1 MLSNRATIVAIA
13 LRGLAKMK
21 KSLSEAYNVVHN
33 ESFSWPT
40 LAKMSILNKM
50 SIQGIRSFGSDDSG
64 KQMIEFRGP
73 LTLILGRNG
82 TGKTTIIECLKY
94 ITTGEV
100 PPNTGHGSYFVLDP
114 KVANQSEVL
123 AQVRLKF
130 RDSTGKETL
139 ITRSCKTIQK
149 QGNGKPT
156 FTTLEAYIRRKDN
169 NGKMIDLNRKCAD
182 INEEMINLLGVSKPV
197 LTNII
202 FCHQEDSNWPL
213 SEGKV
218 LKTKFDEI
226 FSATRYAKALTKL
239 QEEKKNRSGQVK
251 LDATHI
257 DYLKVNKTRA
267 DDKQKELSKMY
278 VRLSASEKDV
288 KDIEDKLKPIEN
300 RLRELR
306 RHEEHFFEVRKEIET
321 KKARLLEMN
330 NSSKSLSSRIKKK
343 YNGSIDELIND
354 IDKFSDKVAEE
365 KKCLQ
370 LKMKENTEVERKHQ
384 AKQGEISKLLV
395 VIGELE
401 SDHKRHLQIINERNV
416 ILSKLCQD
424 CGITE
429 FQSNSSTG
437 LTNDNISSKIYSL
450 EQFIVTTQEEIE
462 EKKARLLLILCDQK
476 FFFQILEE
484 RLRDIQVKVDKLKDQ
499 KSKLEQKESSRLD
512 QVNAN
517 KAEIED
523 VMIKL
528 ENIDT
533 SAAIL
538 DQIDDE
544 LSIAE
549 QELDKNGKS
558 FDDSAVQK
566 EISTAENSLKDLNL
580 NLDKTR
586 KESSKARQL
595 TEVRTKLDHLKKDR
609 IAKDSSVKKLY
620 SKHEET
626 LIALL
631 GFVPKE
637 NAKSM
642 ILEFLNEKSNEVN
655 SQRNVLNASNIK
667 LSKLETT
674 RASFLDQI
682 SNLKNEL
689 NVSKDKIFNVCGS
702 QPYSTVLKALEESI
716 DALQK
721 ATADEENSDWSTSGD
736 EPSVPLRT
744 GKNKIAKQTI
754 KEDRVWKLRPWLD
767 SIRGNFVKAS
777 SEEHQSVQEI
787 MMAFNGL
794 MKQYNQKQNFDFL
807 QVEKGAVTGSRFLY
821 KKFIEKLQNSSPS
834 SCPLCH
840 REFDDPTEASV
851 LANELNDLVK
861 TIPSRM
867 TEKTNKLTTE
877 KTKYNDV
884 LQIKPIEEMH
894 SKLSNA
900 DIPELEKK
908 IKKIE
913 KEIEELRQIIS
924 EGESSLSTVMH
935 QESSARSISNDM
947 GLLDQFQIELKKLNQ
962 QISSNSSMFQGDSVR
977 TLQEIENDQQQI
989 ESKMNLL
996 RQSIQSK
1003 KEQRDQYKTSIF
1015 ECRDKIT
1022 KLKEE
1027 RQSISETLNQKL
1039 TLEES
1044 KAKLIA
1050 NNKQLASQILR
1061 LFSMVRTLSKNELT
1075 KVIDVGVKNRF
1086 NWAWL
1091 EHAVSISLDLKVVE
1105 PKLGHCIG
1113 KIDVSGKTVCHW
1125 CGHLINYSLHGRV
1138 ALMGHVESAK
1148 HKKQLKP
1155 RWTNYSLESFSSIRV
1170 TTTETSV
1177 GASLVPVG
1185 DRVSQMQN
1193 HFERASFPNLIHE
1206 NLIKVLLAMPESTF
1220 PEAFKK
1226 WENCWEW
1233 CIASR
1238 GDYFEGDSAYHFKK
1252 TQFHFQYNKE
1262 AFYLQINLMFFTI
1275 QDAKNQME
1283 PVENNLRLLEAQ
1295 KTKQFNE
1302 KEKFVEQKYQES
1314 DMILSIS
1321 PIEAEEDIIY
1331 FDIIKYYIENEKEN
1345 ILRDK
1350 NDKLIA
1356 LKQSIEEFK
1365 GKSDKLKATIDDL
1378 KQRINQQEIHQRDLE
1393 DNLEI
1398 KKIVKEIRKLSEDV
1412 KQNEETYDKMDVD
1425 SFESEKNKLNKA
1437 HNSFFK
1443 DSQLAVGRQSELKES
1458 IRRLEQEL
1466 KNPDYRDAV
1475 LKYNNK
1481 MIEMKTN
1488 EIAATDLVKYHDALD
1503 RALNQYHRV
1512 KMAAVNKIIRELWQL
1527 TYKGND
1533 IDYIEID
1540 CGEEPG
1546 NRGIKRNVYNYRV
1559 VLVKSNISLDMRGR
1573 CSAGQRVLASLIIR
1587 LALAETFCLQCGIL
1601 TLDEPTTNL
1610 DRSNIESLA
1619 EALKNIVEMR
1629 SELKNFQ
1636 LVIITH
1642 DEEFIELLGRGR
1654 CAEYFYKV
1662 SKNDQ

>member
-1 MLSNRATIVAIA
+1 
-13 LRGLAKMK
+13 
-21 KSLSEAYNVVHN
+21 
-33 ESFSWPT
+33 
-40 LAKMSILNKM
+40 
-50 SIQGIRSFGSDDSG
+50 
-64 KQMIEFRGP
+64 
-73 LTLILGRNG
+73 
-82 TGKTTIIECLKY
+82 
-94 ITTGEV
+94 
-100 PPNTGHGSYFVLDP
+100 
-114 KVANQSEVL
+114 
-123 AQVRLKF
+123 
-130 RDSTGKETL
+130 
-139 ITRSCKTIQK
+139 
-149 QGNGKPT
+149 
-156 FTTLEAYIRRKDN
+156 
-169 NGKMIDLNRKCAD
+169 
-182 INEEMINLLGVSKPV
+182 
-197 LTNII
+197 
-202 FCHQEDSNWPL
+202 
-213 SEGKV
+213 
-218 LKTKFDEI
+218 
-226 FSATRYAKALTKL
+226 
-239 QEEKKNRSGQVK
+239 
-251 LDATHI
+251 
-257 DYLKVNKTRA
+257 
-267 DDKQKELSKMY
+267 
-278 VRLSASEKDV
+278 
-288 KDIEDKLKPIEN
+288 
-300 RLRELR
+300 
-306 RHEEHFFEVRKEIET
+306 
-321 KKARLLEMN
+321 
-330 NSSKSLSSRIKKK
+330 
-343 YNGSIDELIND
+343 
-354 IDKFSDKVAEE
+354 
-365 KKCLQ
+365 
-370 LKMKENTEVERKHQ
+370 
-384 AKQGEISKLLV
+384 
-395 VIGELE
+395 
-401 SDHKRHLQIINERNV
+401 
-416 ILSKLCQD
+416 
-424 CGITE
+424 
-429 FQSNSSTG
+429 
-437 LTNDNISSKIYSL
+437 
-450 EQFIVTTQEEIE
+450 
-462 EKKARLLLILCDQK
+462 
-476 FFFQILEE
+476 
-484 RLRDIQVKVDKLKDQ
+484 
-499 KSKLEQKESSRLD
+499 
-512 QVNAN
+512 
-517 KAEIED
+517 
-523 VMIKL
+523 MIKL

-721 ATADEENSDWSTSGD
+721 
-736 EPSVPLRT
+736 
-744 GKNKIAKQTI
+744 
-754 KEDRVWKLRPWLD
+754 
-767 SIRGNFVKAS
+767 
-777 SEEHQSVQEI
+777 
-787 MMAFNGL
+787 
-794 MKQYNQKQNFDFL
+794 
-807 QVEKGAVTGSRFLY
+807 EKGAVTGSRFLY

-1050 NNKQLASQILR
+1050 NNKQLASQIL
-1061 LFSMVRTLSKNELT
+1061 
-1075 KVIDVGVKNRF
+1075 
-1086 NWAWL
+1086 
-1091 EHAVSISLDLKVVE
+1091 
-1105 PKLGHCIG
+1105 
-1113 KIDVSGKTVCHW
+1113 
-1125 CGHLINYSLHGRV
+1125 
-1138 ALMGHVESAK
+1138 
-1148 HKKQLKP
+1148 
-1155 RWTNYSLESFSSIRV
+1155 
-1170 TTTETSV
+1170 
-1177 GASLVPVG
+1177 
-1185 DRVSQMQN
+1185 
-1193 HFERASFPNLIHE
+1193 
-1206 NLIKVLLAMPESTF
+1206 
-1220 PEAFKK
+1220 
-1226 WENCWEW
+1226 
-1233 CIASR
+1233 
-1238 GDYFEGDSAYHFKK
+1238 
-1252 TQFHFQYNKE
+1252 
-1262 AFYLQINLMFFTI
+1262 
-1275 QDAKNQME
+1275 DAKNQME

>member
-586 KESSKARQL
+586 RNSKNQELLFDMCGNWMDWIEKLKKNSTLDEIPLSTSFTFLFNFPDYVDRKYAKLRRLKESSKARQL

-721 ATADEENSDWSTSGD
+721 
-736 EPSVPLRT
+736 
-744 GKNKIAKQTI
+744 
-754 KEDRVWKLRPWLD
+754 
-767 SIRGNFVKAS
+767 
-777 SEEHQSVQEI
+777 
-787 MMAFNGL
+787 
-794 MKQYNQKQNFDFL
+794 
-807 QVEKGAVTGSRFLY
+807 EKGAVTGSRFLY

-1185 DRVSQMQN
+1185 DRVSQM
-1193 HFERASFPNLIHE
+1193 
-1206 NLIKVLLAMPESTF
+1206 
-1220 PEAFKK
+1220 
-1226 WENCWEW
+1226 
-1233 CIASR
+1233 
-1238 GDYFEGDSAYHFKK
+1238 
-1252 TQFHFQYNKE
+1252 
-1262 AFYLQINLMFFTI
+1262 

-1662 SKNDQ
+1662 SKNDHALRSARAMLEYYDFCAHDIALSMVSQAISSGRVKLICLYRCS